1 MTRKN
6 TLTSLDSHRQYAVI
20 GLDLAKYD
28 VSVAAIPVD
37 DLSPTLVDRM
47 VYSDLM
53 ELASI
58 VSPTLFVMEP
68 CNGYS
73 LLCLELQAL
82 GHETKVISGKA
93 VSMWINTHMSGQK
106 TDINDALALARLA
119 FDCDLQPIREK
130 TLQESRMMTLQAT
143 RRQLLTQRT
152 KTLVCFKGLC
162 QQWGIRL
169 KVGSRSL
176 KKMRLAVEAKTE
188 LLSESVVQALTQLLE
203 RIRDL
208 DHQITEL
215 DKALQALLLQDERG
229 QLLDKVFG
237 ISTQIAVR
245 FITVVGDIR
254 RFPNPRSLVAFI
266 GCVPRNIITGHR
278 NLPKLKKNDVPDLSH
293 KGQGKISR
301 HGDKYLRSLLIQG
314 AAAIY
319 MQYCKGQ
326 LKDCALKDWIKKQ
339 IDSRKP
345 YGKILVSLAAK
356 LIRIMW
362 AVLTYKEKFDIE
374 KAGVSRS
381 VLASME
387 KKRHMDEAVESA

>member
-1 MTRKN
+1 
-6 TLTSLDSHRQYAVI
+6 
-20 GLDLAKYD
+20 
-28 VSVAAIPVD
+28 
-37 DLSPTLVDRM
+37 
-47 VYSDLM
+47 
-53 ELASI
+53 
-58 VSPTLFVMEP
+58 
-68 CNGYS
+68 
-73 LLCLELQAL
+73 
-82 GHETKVISGKA
+82 
-93 VSMWINTHMSGQK
+93 
-106 TDINDALALARLA
+106 
-119 FDCDLQPIREK
+119 
-130 TLQESRMMTLQAT
+130 
-143 RRQLLTQRT
+143 
-152 KTLVCFKGLC
+152 
-162 QQWGIRL
+162 
-169 KVGSRSL
+169 
-176 KKMRLAVEAKTE
+176 MRLAVEARAE
-188 LLSESVVQALTQLLE
+188 LLSESVAQALTQLLE
-203 RIRDL
+203 RVRDL
-208 DHQITEL
+208 DRQITEL
-215 DKALQALLLQDERG
+215 DKALQALLMQDERG

-237 ISTQIAVR
+237 IGTQIAAR

-314 AAAIY
+314 AATIY

-362 AVLTYKEKFDIE
+362 AVLTYKEKFDID

-381 VLASME
+381 VFASME
-387 KKRHMDEAVESA
+387 KKRLTEEAVESA